1 MKKAKRRRSEW
12 ARNGAPFVFYGLVLF
27 VLYLSSLYSYLLF
40 HSLAEIFSIV
50 VGCSIFILAW
60 NSRQRLDNSYVLFLG
75 TAYLFVSGLDLL
87 HTLAYKG
94 MGVFPG
100 YDANLPTQLWIAA
113 RYCQSLSLL
122 ISPLFLHRK
131 LNIYA
136 VFVVYMAVTIAVLVV
151 IFANVF
157 PVCFVEGVGLTP
169 FKKISEYIIAFLLVA
184 AIAFLL
190 YKRTAFD
197 RHVLQWLVASLVL
210 TVASELAFTLYSSVY
225 GLGNLIGHFLKLIA
239 FYLIYIA
246 IVEMGLEKP
255 QRLLFKN
262 LKKNEKALKKALK
275 DVKRLAITDPLTGLY
290 NQRHFSTVAEKEL
303 RRACRYGRPLSA
315 IMLDI
320 DHFKRANDT
329 YGHTVGDHLL
339 QEVAQSFR
347 LELRRVDVVGRYGG
361 DEFVVLLPEN
371 DLDAARQVAERL
383 RKSIARRRIAT
394 PKGTAKVTASLGV
407 AAVDCAEITL
417 EQLLARAD
425 QALYAAKESGR
436 NRVSSSVHA

>member
-1 MKKAKRRRSEW
+1 MKKAKRRRSEM
-12 ARNGAPFVFYGLVLF
+12 ARKGVAFVFFGLVLF
-27 VLYLSSLYSYLLF
+27 GLYLSSLYRYLLF
-40 HSLAEIFSIV
+40 HSLAETFSIV

-87 HTLAYKG
+87 HTLSYKG

-122 ISPLFLHRK
+122 ISPLFLRRK

-136 VFVVYMAVTIAVLVV
+136 VFVVYTAVTIAVLAA
-151 IFANVF
+151 IFATVF

-225 GLGNLIGHFLKLIA
+225 GLGNLVGHFLKLIA

-255 QRLLFKN
+255 QRLLFRN

-275 DVKRLAITDPLTGLY
+275 DVQRLAITDPLTGLY

-320 DHFKRANDT
+320 DRFKRANDT

-347 LELRRVDVVGRYGG
+347 QELRRVDVVGRYGG
-361 DEFVVLLPEN
+361 DEFVVMLPEN

-383 RKSIARRRIAT
+383 RKSIARRQIAT
-394 PKGTAKVTASLGV
+394 PKGSAKITASLGV
-407 AAVDCAEITL
+407 AAVDCEETSL

-425 QALYAAKESGR
+425 QALYAAKQSGR
-436 NRVSSSVHA
+436 NRVSG

>member
-1 MKKAKRRRSEW
+1 MKKAKKRRSEM
-12 ARNGAPFVFYGLVLF
+12 ARKGVPFVFYGLVLLG
-27 VLYLSSLYSYLLF
+27 LYLSSLYSYLLF

-60 NSRQRLDNSYVLFLG
+60 NSRQRLDNRYVLFLG
-75 TAYLFVSGLDLL
+75 TAYLFISGLDLL

-113 RYCQSLSLL
+113 RYCQSLSLV
-122 ISPLFLHRK
+122 ISPLFLRRK
-131 LNIYA
+131 LNIYP
-136 VFVVYMAVTIAVLVV
+136 VFVIYTAVIAAALAA
-151 IFANVF
+151 IFANAF
-157 PVCFVEGVGLTP
+157 PACFVEGAGLTP
-169 FKKISEYIIAFLLVA
+169 FKKISEYLISFILVG

-197 RHVLQWLVASLVL
+197 RNVLQWLVASLVL
-210 TVASELAFTLYSSVY
+210 TIASELAFTFYVSVY
-225 GLGNLIGHFLKLIA
+225 GLGNLVGHFLKLIA

-255 QRLLFKN
+255 QRLLFRN
-262 LKKNEKALKKALK
+262 LKQNEMALKKALK
-275 DVKRLAITDPLTGLY
+275 DVQRLAITDSLTGLY
-290 NQRHFSTVAEKEL
+290 NQRHFSTVAEEEL

-320 DHFKRANDT
+320 DRFKRVNDT

-347 LELRRVDVVGRYGG
+347 QELRGVDVVGRYGG
-361 DEFVVLLPEN
+361 DEFVILLPEN
-371 DLDAARQVAERL
+371 DLAAARQVAERL
-383 RKSIARRRIAT
+383 RKSIAHR
-394 PKGTAKVTASLGV
+394 KLNTAKGPATVTANLGV
-407 AAVDCAEITL
+407 ATVDCDKTTL
-417 EQLLARAD
+417 EQLLSRAD
-425 QALYAAKESGR
+425 QALYAAKRRGR
-436 NRVSSSVHA
+436 NRVRTG

>member
-1 MKKAKRRRSEW
+1 MNKAKRRRVEM
-12 ARNGAPFVFYGLVLF
+12 ARKGVAFVFYGLVLF
-27 VLYLSSLYSYLLF
+27 GLYLSSLYSYLLF
-40 HSLAEIFSIV
+40 HSLSEIFSIV

-122 ISPLFLHRK
+122 ISPLFLRRK
-131 LNIYA
+131 LNIDA
-136 VFVVYMAVTIAVLVV
+136 VFVVYTAVTIAVLVA
-151 IFANVF
+151 IFAAGF

-169 FKKISEYIIAFLLVA
+169 FKKVSEYIIAFLLLA

-197 RHVLQWLVASLVL
+197 RHVLQWLVASLIL

-246 IVEMGLEKP
+246 IVDMGLEKP
-255 QRLLFKN
+255 QLLLFKN
-262 LKKNEKALKKALK
+262 MKEKEKALKKALK
-275 DVKRLAITDPLTGLY
+275 DVQRLAITDPLTGLY
-290 NQRHFSTVAEKEL
+290 NQRHFSTVAEEEL

-347 LELRRVDVVGRYGG
+347 QELRRVDVVGRYGG

-371 DLDAARQVAERL
+371 DLAAARQVAERL
-383 RKSIARRRIAT
+383 RKSIARRQIAT
-394 PKGTAKVTASLGV
+394 PKGSAKVTASLGV
-407 AAVDCAEITL
+407 AAMDCKETTI

-425 QALYAAKESGR
+425 QALYVAKERGR
-436 NRVSSSVHA
+436 NRVSG